1 MKDNT
6 AFYPM
11 NIEQTIRDTFSEV
24 LALSGHNPTTALE
37 HTTVLLQSG
46 LDSLGFAI
54 LVARLE
60 EILGYDP
67 FILMS
72 EPVYPRTFG
81 DFVAIYSKF
90 KPAE

>member
-1 MKDNT
+1 
-6 AFYPM
+6 M
-11 NIEQTIRDTFSEV
+11 NIEQTIRDTFAEV
-24 LALSGHNPTTALE
+24 LASAGQQPNAPLE
-37 HTTVLLQSG
+37 DATVLLQSG

-60 EILGYDP
+60 ENLGYDP

-81 DFVAIYSKF
+81 DFVAIYNQF